1 MVDAITAALDDMA
14 HDASSLMRSG
24 ADRPPSAAAFHARLL
39 MDALTARIDQAR
51 RVFSRRAGGPEV
63 ANFASFIDSLMVLT
77 RLIER
82 PLDEPPAGAALNRI
96 APAASELARAPDTRT
111 RDIETLRYS
120 LKVGL
125 CAVAGY
131 VIGLASQR
139 PELSVILTTIVIT
152 ALPTY
157 GASLRKMILRT
168 VGAVLGGL
176 ISLLAIIAVTPNFET
191 LPSYLLATFLVL
203 YISAYSSLSSGRIAY
218 AGKQIGTTF
227 LLVFAGLSPSA
238 DIYGPLWRIWGI
250 LVGTVVVTVV
260 FFILW
265 PEYAGDSLLPR
276 LRNVIR
282 DTIALSPG
290 GPASVSEA
298 NIEAANSGTT
308 HELAEVLEIAD
319 DARLEGRTSL
329 IDHDALVRGGH
340 STPDRKP
347 TSGNFDG
354 THR

>member
-1 MVDAITAALDDMA
+1 
-14 HDASSLMRSG
+14 
-24 ADRPPSAAAFHARLL
+24 
-39 MDALTARIDQAR
+39 
-51 RVFSRRAGGPEV
+51 
-63 ANFASFIDSLMVLT
+63 
-77 RLIER
+77 
-82 PLDEPPAGAALNRI
+82 
-96 APAASELARAPDTRT
+96 
-111 RDIETLRYS
+111 
-120 LKVGL
+120 
-125 CAVAGY
+125 
-131 VIGLASQR
+131 
-139 PELSVILTTIVIT
+139 VILTTVVIT

-157 GASLRKMILRT
+157 GVSLRKMILRI

-260 FFILW
+260 FSILW
-265 PEYAGDSLLPR
+265 PEYTGDSLLPR

-282 DTIALSPG
+282 ETIALAPG
-290 GPASVSEA
+290 EPASASEA
-298 NIEAANSGTT
+298 NIEAANSGTMQKLV
-308 HELAEVLEIAD
+308 EILEIAD

-329 IDHDALVRGGH
+329 IDHDALVRAAGTLRRIANRLAGI
-340 STPDRKP
+340 SMGRIGEPLPRLDQETELERDAVVSAIRVRLEWWLARFEARPTFRGPGAIAVPGRNSRREIASPLSKFSSLLEEQGFARITSWTVRQRGAILSELQSLRRLEFLMAELDRYLSAVGRTGSP
-347 TSGNFDG
+347 LYPSYSVRLSSG
-354 THR
+354 